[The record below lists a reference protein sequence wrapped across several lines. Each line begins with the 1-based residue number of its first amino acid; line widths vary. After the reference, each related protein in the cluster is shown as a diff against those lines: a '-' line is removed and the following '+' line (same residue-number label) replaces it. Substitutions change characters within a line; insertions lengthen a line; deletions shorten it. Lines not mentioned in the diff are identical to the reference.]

1 MPRVKAEADTEGK
14 TLPGTGVEAE
24 TWPPS
29 IELEATVRDVEGVT
43 GASTLNLFFV
53 DVTMKSPNVAVRGIG
68 RPRDLTGV

>member
-1 MPRVKAEADTEGK
+1 VPRVKAEADTESK

-29 IELEATVRDVEGVT
+29 IELEVTVRDVEGVT
-43 GASTLNLFFV
+43 GSSTPNLFFV
-53 DVTMKSPNVAVRGIG
+53 DMTMKSPNVAVRGIG